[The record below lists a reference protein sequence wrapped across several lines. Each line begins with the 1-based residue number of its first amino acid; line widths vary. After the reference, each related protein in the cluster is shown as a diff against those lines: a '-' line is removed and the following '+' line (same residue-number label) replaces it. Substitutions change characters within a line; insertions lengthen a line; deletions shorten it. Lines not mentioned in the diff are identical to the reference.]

1 MTRHLINVIRRSDK
15 SNRKN
20 EEKHENEKKLQSD
33 LVCKEVQ
40 TMMKPPVIHPI
51 NWIDPEIHKFIKL
64 DFVW

>member
-1 MTRHLINVIRRSDK
+1 MTRFLTNCIRK
-15 SNRKN
+15 SSKPKQN
-20 EEKHENEKKLQSD
+20 EGKHENEKKLQSD

-51 NWIDPEIHKFIKL
+51 NWIDPDIDKFMKL